1 MTTDALRKLY
11 LDYFKAKDH
20 RVFPSDSLVPA
31 DDPSLLFTGAGM
43 NQFKPY
49 FLGLKKD
56 VKRAASCQKCLRT
69 ADLDRVGKT
78 ATHHSFF
85 EMLGNFSF
93 GDYFKEEAIVWG
105 WEFVTRSLG
114 LSKENLWVSVYQED
128 DEAFELWKK
137 KIGLSESRMVR
148 MGAEDNFWPSPATN
162 RGGSLPVRQAG
173 ASGGNVAGPN
183 GPCGP
188 CSEIY
193 VGKTPGKGVEIWNL
207 VFTQYDRQSDGSLK
221 DLPQRNIDTGMGL
234 ERTAAVIQDV
244 ESNFDIDTFAALRKE
259 VHLLLKKEGLDR
271 SHENAVM
278 DHIRAV
284 TFSIADGALPSND
297 GRGYVIRKIIR
308 LATDHLNKAGAL
320 TPGTLHKLV
329 PAVIRIMGA
338 VYPELSDRQKTI
350 SSIVEN
356 EEKTYFEACRR
367 AETARQG
374 TMSAEEFA
382 FMLYDTYGLPMDRIR
397 AKFEKDGKNFDEKIF
412 SKYLEEQRD
421 RSRSSSIM
429 SADIF
434 SMNSKIALVAGLPPT
449 QFMGYESL
457 AEEAKLLFEVP
468 EENVLI
474 FDRSPFYAEAG
485 GQVGDTGVIEG
496 NGFKSI
502 VIETQWMEKC
512 IAHKVRVEG
521 GRVEVGKNYKLS
533 VEPERRA
540 DIMKNHTATHLL
552 HSALRKVLGDHVK
565 QSGSLVAQDYLRF
578 DFTHFSAM
586 TEAQIQEVERL
597 INDEIRK
604 NISLKKQVMSKDEAI
619 QKGAVAFFGEKY
631 GDQVRVVSVGDFSK
645 ELCGGTHLETT
656 GQIGVFKI
664 VSESSIQAG
673 VRRIQAV
680 TGRAAQAY
688 LNQREFELKKIMM
701 EFGAKDCEGLKASL
715 GGASLKL
722 RNLKGK
728 LNGLAESALKAE
740 TRKLLAVAPKVGKAK
755 LVCVEAPRADV
766 DLIRSDY
773 EYLKKE
779 EPLFAAF
786 FSAPFEDKVAYVVAA
801 SQEMVQRGFHSGE
814 VIKEIAAEVKGS
826 GGGRPDFAVGGSK
839 DVGSASTIF
848 ATGRRILDARLRSVL
863 KGA

>member
-1 MTTDALRKLY
+1 MKTDALRKLY

-20 RVFPSDSLVPA
+20 RVFSSDSLVPA

-56 VKRAASCQKCLRT
+56 VKRATSCQKCLRT

-78 ATHHSFF
+78 AYHHSFF

-105 WEFVTRSLG
+105 WEFVTRELG
-114 LSKENLWVSVYQED
+114 LPKEDLWVSVYQDD

-137 KIGLSESRMVR
+137 KVGLPESRIVR
-148 MGAEDNFWPSPATN
+148 MGAEDNFWPSNAPTD
-162 RGGSLPVRQAG
+162 
-173 ASGGNVAGPN
+173 GPN

-207 VFTQYDRQSDGSLK
+207 VFTQYDRQSDGSLPP
-221 DLPQRNIDTGMGL
+221 LPQKNIDTGMGL
-234 ERTAAVIQDV
+234 ERAAAVIQRV

-259 VHLLLKKEGLDR
+259 VHVLLKKAGTER

-278 DHIRAV
+278 DHIRAA

-308 LATDHLNKAGAL
+308 LATDHLDKAGAV
-320 TPGTLHKLV
+320 TPGTLHQLV
-329 PAVIRIMGA
+329 PAVVRIMGS
-338 VYPELSDRQKTI
+338 VYPELTDRQKTI
-350 SSIVEN
+350 SSIIEN
-356 EEKTYFEACRR
+356 EEKAYFEACRR

-374 TMSAEEFA
+374 MMSDEEFA
-382 FMLYDTYGLPMDRIR
+382 FMLYDTHGLPLDRIR
-397 AKFEKDGKNFDEKIF
+397 SKFEKEGKKFDEKIF
-412 SKYLEEQRD
+412 EESLEQQRD
-421 RSRSSSIM
+421 RSRSSSSM
-429 SADIF
+429 SGDIF
-434 SMNSKIALVAGLPPT
+434 SMDSKTALVAGLPPT
-449 QFMGYESL
+449 QFAGYESL
-457 AEEAKLLFEVP
+457 ATEAKLLLEAP
-468 EENVLI
+468 KEGILI
-474 FDRSPFYAEAG
+474 FDRSTFYAEAG
-485 GQVGDTGVIEG
+485 GQIGDTGTIEG
-496 NGFKSI
+496 NGFKAV

-512 IAHKVRVEG
+512 IAHKVRVES
-521 GRVEVGKNYKLS
+521 GRAEVGKIYKLS
-533 VEPERRA
+533 VETERRA

-578 DFTHFSAM
+578 DFTHFSAL
-586 TEAQIQEVERL
+586 TEAQTLEVERL

-604 NISLKKQVMSKDEAI
+604 NISLKKEVMSKNEAI

-656 GQIGVFKI
+656 GQISVFKI
-664 VSESSIQAG
+664 VSEASIQAG

-680 TGRAAQAY
+680 TGRAAEAY
-688 LNQREFELKKIMM
+688 LRDKESELKKIMV
-701 EFGAKDCEGLKASL
+701 EFKAKDSEGLKVSL
-715 GGASLKL
+715 QEVSLKL
-722 RNLKGK
+722 KNLKSR
-728 LNGLAESALKAE
+728 LSGLADTALKNE
-740 TRKLLAVAPKVGKAK
+740 THKVLLAAPRVGEAK

-766 DLIRSDY
+766 DLIRSDC

-801 SQEMVQRGFHSGE
+801 SQGVVQRGFNSGE
-814 VIKEIAAEVKGS
+814 VVKEIAAAVKGS
-826 GGGRPDFAVGGSK
+826 GGGRPDFAVGGNK
-839 DVGSASTIF
+839 DAGSASEVL
-848 ATGRRILDARLRSVL
+848 AAGRRIVDARLRLVL
-863 KGA
+863 KVS